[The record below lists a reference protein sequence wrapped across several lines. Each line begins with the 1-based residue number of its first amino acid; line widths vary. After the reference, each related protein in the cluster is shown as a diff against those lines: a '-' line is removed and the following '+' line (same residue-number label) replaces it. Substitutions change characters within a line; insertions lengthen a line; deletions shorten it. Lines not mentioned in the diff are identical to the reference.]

1 MSDSY
6 PTIQD
11 ALSDVQKEFMGC
23 VEMHLDPPEHE
34 SPTYAVDAF
43 YRLEPDAGDQLP
55 ADSVRFELTINEE
68 DGSDISE
75 RRHTI
80 EFFDPADE
88 RPLGWVR
95 HTMKRIEGARGR
107 FFWTESHF
115 EVQAPGVP
123 EGKAHE
129 SDVEREVLSFVR
141 KIGAL
146 DRSQQLVAV
155 RAA

>member
-6 PTIQD
+6 PTIQET
-11 ALSDVQKEFMGC
+11 LSKVQKEFMGC
-23 VEMHLDPPEHE
+23 VEMHLDPPEHG
-34 SPTYAVDAF
+34 SPTYAVEAMFRSAGGDSIRFSLSVDEDDA
-43 YRLEPDAGDQLP
+43 
-55 ADSVRFELTINEE
+55 
-68 DGSDISE
+68 DISE